1 MSGSPKYSTV
11 RVGAAYA
18 RREAAER
25 RRREARRRA
34 REERRAAERARLA
47 REAAARRERA
57 RAEAQ
62 RRREEVARRET
73 ERAARRAAER
83 DAARAR
89 ARAAQSRADE
99 RGLDEVRTLLDE
111 ARRSG
116 APAGLDDLEGR
127 LAGLRERA
135 ARGEQLGGAVEELRG
150 RVVSLGPEAGAAAT
164 EDSAAVLAGL
174 ERRFAAAGADGAALD
189 PDGHR
194 RCTDLLD
201 QLRAAAAQD
210 RRVRFEALRGTAEHA
225 FARHAA
231 AVGQARE
238 AAAREAGEAPP
249 RAAQKAAEEAAEEA
263 AEKAAEAEAEAEAE
277 TEAEAVR
284 AQAAERERAEAA
296 EAALELALAEAAE
309 RLDAVRPAAEGVVD
323 TAADLGAPGIADD
336 VADALR
342 TATEALTARS
352 AAGALAAVA
361 GVERLLPDAERR
373 LDELELA
380 DERRRDLVAALKDAM
395 TDEGFAFE
403 GGESAGD
410 SFRLHFTR
418 PTGAVYEATV
428 ASEDDGTPVLVY
440 HVAGEPDVTLS
451 APGAEAVCDA
461 TEALLERVHGSLG
474 GDDSFVPGELTWD
487 GKPPDRRA
495 EPLPQD
501 TSWRW
506 TAP

>member
-1 MSGSPKYSTV
+1 
-11 RVGAAYA
+11 
-18 RREAAER
+18 
-25 RRREARRRA
+25 
-34 REERRAAERARLA
+34 
-47 REAAARRERA
+47 
-57 RAEAQ
+57 
-62 RRREEVARRET
+62 EEVARREA
-73 ERAARRAAER
+73 ERTARRDAER

-89 ARAAQSRADE
+89 ARAEQSRADE

-127 LAGLRERA
+127 WAGLRERA

-150 RVVSLGPEAGAAAT
+150 RVVSLGPPEAGAAGT
-164 EDSAAVLAGL
+164 EDGAAVLAGL

-194 RCTDLLD
+194 RCTDLRD
-201 QLRAAAAQD
+201 QFRAAAAAV

-249 RAAQKAAEEAAEEA
+249 RAGEEAAEEA
-263 AEKAAEAEAEAEAE
+263 AEAEAEAGAE
-277 TEAEAVR
+277 TEAKTVR
-284 AQAAERERAEAA
+284 AEAAERERAEAV

-323 TAADLGAPGIADD
+323 TAADLGAPEIADD

-342 TATEALTARS
+342 TATEALAARS

-403 GGESAGD
+403 GGESEGD

-418 PTGAVYEATV
+418 PTGAAYEATV

-474 GDDSFVPGELTWD
+474 GDDGFVPGELTWD

-495 EPLPQD
+495 EPLPHD